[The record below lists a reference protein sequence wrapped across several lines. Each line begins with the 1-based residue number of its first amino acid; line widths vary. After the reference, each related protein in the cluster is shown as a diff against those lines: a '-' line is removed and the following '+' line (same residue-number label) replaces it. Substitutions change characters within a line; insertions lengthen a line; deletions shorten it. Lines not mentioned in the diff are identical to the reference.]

1 MNRTRVA
8 VLAAGLGLLAA
19 APLVAHHSF
28 AAEYDS
34 EKRITLMGKVLS
46 VQLVNPHSWIH
57 VEAAGPDGKVQDWAC
72 EFGPP
77 NGLYRNGWNKTS
89 VKVGD
94 MITVS
99 GSLAKN
105 GSATINANNIMTADG
120 KRLFAGSSEG
130 NAAGAE
136 KQGKQ

>member
-1 MNRTRVA
+1 MIQRTRLALWATGLSLVA
-8 VLAAGLGLLAA
+8 TAFPLL
-19 APLVAHHSF
+19 AHHSF

-34 EKRITLMGKVLS
+34 DKKIEISGKVLS
-46 VQLVNPHSWIH
+46 VELVNPHSWIH
-57 VEAAGPDGKVQDWAC
+57 VQAAGPDGKMQDWAC

-94 MITVS
+94 TITVR

-105 GSATINANNIMTADG
+105 GSPTINANNISTGDG

-130 NAAGAE
+130 NAAGD
-136 KQGKQ
+136 KK